1 MRPQRGV
8 QKILNDFTT
17 LPKLL
22 YTETYSEPC
31 QTSKIKLF
39 AEILNC
45 FQLLTIAFIF
55 EILPLFI
62 HMSIQNPV
70 EHPRWSFL

>member
-22 YTETYSEPC
+22 YTEAYSEPC

-39 AEILNC
+39 AKILNC

-55 EILPLFI
+55 ETYLYI
-62 HMSIQNPV
+62 
-70 EHPRWSFL
+70 